1 MSLTHS
7 DICEKL
13 KQMDEITLLEILD
26 ISAEDIVDRFED
38 FIEQRREN
46 FEEDLE
52 L

>member
-1 MSLTHS
+1 MSLTHR